1 MTNYA
6 WHVHHNVLFEAL
18 TEPLETRIAYITE
31 QKSRDE
37 TPEQIALRLRLLK
50 VITGPEIAECDRI
63 TQLARAEYS
72 RLAQLAWAEY
82 SRIMQLAWKKIEALH
97 AQQCPNCPWDGN
109 TIFATRNG

>member
-50 VITGPEIAECDRI
+50 VITGPEIEEYDRLV
-63 TQLARAEYS
+63 QPARAEYN
-72 RLAQLAWAEY
+72 RIVQPARAEY
-82 SRIMQLAWKKIEALH
+82 DRIEQPARKKIEALH
-97 AQQCPNCPWDGN
+97 AQQCPNCPWDGK